1 MESHFVHRSLCSL
14 SKNLNDTAQSG
25 SSIRLGRTKQKGD
38 VFQMKRVL
46 VNPKET
52 QPMYDAFHF
61 SQANR
66 VGDTIWVSGQ
76 VGVDSNLSPASG
88 MAAQAQL
95 AFEGLKRTLAETGA
109 LLEDVVE
116 LTTFHIDLR
125 GEMDDFAKVKDEYF
139 PRDYPAW
146 TAVGVTQ
153 LALPELRVEVRA
165 VAIAGSSK
173 D

>member
-1 MESHFVHRSLCSL
+1 
-14 SKNLNDTAQSG
+14 
-25 SSIRLGRTKQKGD
+25 
-38 VFQMKRVL
+38 MKRVL

-52 QPMYDAFHF
+52 QPMYDGFHF

-76 VGVDSNLSPASG
+76 VGIDNNLSPATG
-88 MAAQAQL
+88 MAAQARL

-109 LLEDVVE
+109 SLEDVVE

-125 GEMDDFAKVKDEYF
+125 GEMDEFAKVKDEFF

-153 LALPELRVEVRA
+153 LALLELRIEIRA
-165 VAIAGSSK
+165 VAIVGSGK
-173 D
+173 K

>member
-1 MESHFVHRSLCSL
+1 
-14 SKNLNDTAQSG
+14 
-25 SSIRLGRTKQKGD
+25 
-38 VFQMKRVL
+38 MKRVL
-46 VNPKET
+46 INPKET
-52 QPMYDAFHF
+52 QPMYDSFHF

-76 VGVDSNLSPASG
+76 VGVDDNLTPASG

-95 AFEGLKRTLAETGA
+95 AFEGLKRTLAAAGA
-109 LLEDVVE
+109 SLDDVVE
-116 LTTFHIDLR
+116 LMTFHIDLR
-125 GEMDDFAKVKDEYF
+125 GEMEAFAKVKDEYF

-153 LALPELRVEVRA
+153 LALPELRVEIRA
-165 VAIAGSSK
+165 VAIAGSGR